1 MKPSGKWQS
10 AACFVALFVAAG
22 LGLAGAGWAA
32 LSGSGEQAFD
42 EQPFDEQPREKGAE
56 AAESEPRQQ
65 KDSADAET
73 GEGLVKWAEELLQHC
88 DGRCSASPNNQTD
101 PNKSGLSFFAYP
113 GCLVSKL
120 LDVCN
125 FQGSGA
131 EIGIAIFVIIFAVL
145 TRQAIIGYLQALRLS
160 FALFLLVFFAAVGG
174 YFKIHDISEIAELD
188 SPIFGFAVVVFA
200 SLFLAGVLSFWTKY
214 LLDLLAVVLLAVL
227 FVGLMALA
235 SLDSPDEAIYPPLL
249 RDLLG
254 VVTGMAGGVWLYW
267 WREIRSNRKKQQQT
281 DGPSS
286 GPGPGSGPNAGP
298 SPGTSP
304 NPGISASTGAA
315 SGKAKPSASSG
326 AASGKAKPGTAKGA
340 STQALR
346 LQLRRL
352 WRWRR
357 SSSN

>member
-10 AACFVALFVAAG
+10 AAFFVALCAAVG

-32 LSGSGEQAFD
+32 PSGGGEQAFD
-42 EQPFDEQPREKGAE
+42 EQPREKGVE
-56 AAESEPRQQ
+56 AAEAEPGQQ

-73 GEGLVKWAEELLQHC
+73 GEGLVKWAKELLQHC
-88 DGRCSASPNNQTD
+88 DGRCSAAPNNQTD
-101 PNKSGLSFFAYP
+101 PNRTGLSFFAYP

-120 LDVCN
+120 LDACN
-125 FQGSGA
+125 FQDGGA
-131 EIGIAIFVIIFAVL
+131 PIGIAIFVIIFAVL
-145 TRQAIIGYLQALRLS
+145 TRQAIIGYLQASRLS

-174 YFKIHDISEIAELD
+174 YFTILDTSEIAELD

-298 SPGTSP
+298 SPGTGP
-304 NPGISASTGAA
+304 NPGTSA
-315 SGKAKPSASSG
+315 SASSG

-346 LQLRRL
+346 LPLQWLR
-352 WRWRR
+352 RWRR
-357 SSSN
+357 RSSN

>member
-10 AACFVALFVAAG
+10 AACFVALFAAVG
-22 LGLAGAGWAA
+22 LGLAGAGWAVP
-32 LSGSGEQAFD
+32 SGGGERA
-42 EQPFDEQPREKGAE
+42 FDEQPREKGVE
-56 AAESEPRQQ
+56 AAEAELGQQ

-73 GEGLVKWAEELLQHC
+73 GEGLVKWAKELLQWTKELLQHC
-88 DGRCSASPNNQTD
+88 DGRCSAAPDNQTAQ
-101 PNKSGLSFFAYP
+101 NRSGLSFFAYP

-120 LDVCN
+120 LDACN
-125 FQGSGA
+125 FQDGGA
-131 EIGIAIFVIIFAVL
+131 PIGIAIFVIIFAVL
-145 TRQAIIGYLQALRLS
+145 TRQAIIGYLQASRLS

-174 YFKIHDISEIAELD
+174 YFTILDTSEIAELD

-200 SLFLAGVLSFWTKY
+200 GVFLAGVLSFWTKY
-214 LLDLLAVVLLAVL
+214 LLDLLAVVVLAVL
-227 FVGLMALA
+227 LVGFISLA
-235 SLDSPDEAIYPPLL
+235 SLDSSDEAHYPLL

-298 SPGTSP
+298 SPGTGP
-304 NPGISASTGAA
+304 NPGTSA
-315 SGKAKPSASSG
+315 SASSG

-346 LQLRRL
+346 LPLQWLR
-352 WRWRR
+352 RWRR